1 MVKWKHLFL
10 YGIQL
15 VSDLRGVTGVMTL
28 YADVRLVHIRSEGRY
43 VHITLDPLYVRK
55 QKEPNQQF

>member
-15 VSDLRGVTGVMTL
+15 VSDLRGVTGMMML
-28 YADVRLVHIRSEGRY
+28 YADVRLVPVWSQGCY
-43 VHITLDPLYVRK
+43 VHITLDLPHVRK
-55 QKEPNQQF
+55 QKESNQQF